1 VLPNK
6 KARQIIFLPCV
17 FPLPCALYKTH
28 SKEALCCL
36 PERKRTAKIFTH
48 GKAWFSCSE
57 NKIFL
62 HKESYT
68 NLQDRWC
75 IDYIQPF

>member
-1 VLPNK
+1 
-6 KARQIIFLPCV
+6 
-17 FPLPCALYKTH
+17 
-28 SKEALCCL
+28 L

-48 GKAWFSCSE
+48 VKAWFSCSE

-75 IDYIQPF
+75 IDYLQPF